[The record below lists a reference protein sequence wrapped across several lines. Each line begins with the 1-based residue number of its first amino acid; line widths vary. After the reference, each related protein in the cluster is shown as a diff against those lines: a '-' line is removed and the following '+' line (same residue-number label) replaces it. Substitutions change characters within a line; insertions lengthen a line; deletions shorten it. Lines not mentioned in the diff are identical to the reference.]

1 MCICW
6 TYHQKKKP
14 TVNIHRKRLFSLISY
29 VNSAGHSGSMKDKNE
44 TDHYH
49 HAQNYLK
56 TE

>member
-1 MCICW
+1 MLNLPS
-6 TYHQKKKP
+6 KKKKEP
-14 TVNIHRKRLFSLISY
+14 TVNIHRKRLFSSISY